1 MVTYEYKGLLVRVPD
16 SVKYIVTGSDGVVRG
31 YPSRPD
37 LSNPDSLIQSPEAV
51 KVMVVNYSDT
61 LIEASGLKK
70 YEPIVVYETAV
81 PNSKPYEAG
90 DTLTL
95 QTRIDEEKARI
106 SEVHVVV
113 NCYTPGLKPWTQI
126 LQVKVNGLS
135 IDNIILTT
143 VTDVLFEY
151 RPS

>member
-16 SVKYIVTGSDGVVRG
+16 SVKFIAIGPDGVVRG
-31 YPSRPD
+31 YTSRPD
-37 LSNPDSLIQSPEAV
+37 LSNPDSLMQSSDAI
-51 KVMVVNYSDT
+51 KVMLVNYTDMLTEVS
-61 LIEASGLKK
+61 ELKK
-70 YEPIVVYETAV
+70 YEPIVVYETAA
-81 PNSKPYEAG
+81 PNSKPYEVG

-95 QTRIDEEKARI
+95 LTKIDEEQARI

-135 IDNIILTT
+135 IDNIILST

-151 RPS
+151 SPS